1 MTPRH
6 VTCSL
11 KVALTTKERGR
22 KKGKGVK
29 LQMESI
35 RTLKTIIGMRHT
47 NPLPWI
53 QILLSIKHHRTVVAK
68 CLSTS
73 SESVCGSA
81 T

>member
-1 MTPRH
+1 MTPGH

-35 RTLKTIIGMRHT
+35 RTLKTVIGMRHT
-47 NPLPWI
+47 NPLPWV
-53 QILLSIKHHRTVVAK
+53 QI
-68 CLSTS
+68 
-73 SESVCGSA
+73 
-81 T
+81 